1 MEGAKRL
8 AANPLRFEAARHC
21 SSGTRHSRSGNAT
34 SLLRRCCEPPS
45 PPSAIPQSIS
55 AFARRRH
62 HHHHRLRNTTI
73 LITGNSVGRGLHL
86 ELADLLG
93 AQPRPSDRD
102 AESLSA
108 RSRAALPAALKTR
121 RSYLITR
128 AAPSTLP
135 PPTSRCILCGKSA
148 FNQRSSMRSTP
159 DYSRVRSSSRRLLSQ
174 RWSHQ
179 TNSCVRAD
187 GKVGGRNL
195 TWSPPLVRPCI
206 NKLLA
211 QWPNHR
217 DMLQRG
223 IESLPQ
229 PSTWIHRTHP
239 AIRTVL
245 PPVKYQGELSDQLA
259 TLQRDVV
266 DLPIIRDEPPLH
278 LFDTYLDTI
287 NVTRKHPEQY
297 EDAIHPPSGAEAAC
311 ADAIGYALPPESR
324 ACRCGNID
332 TFSTFAHAHE
342 IKGDCS
348 APAHLTY
355 SLPLRC
361 SPADPKCRGGGS
373 SSSSSSSSAVVAA
386 SHFVG
391 SDDGD
396 GAPLA
401 PMRFAR
407 CRA

>member
-1 MEGAKRL
+1 M
-8 AANPLRFEAARHC
+8 P
-21 SSGTRHSRSGNAT
+21 
-34 SLLRRCCEPPS
+34 
-45 PPSAIPQSIS
+45 
-55 AFARRRH
+55 H
-62 HHHHRLRNTTI
+62 HHHHCLRNTTI

-102 AESLSA
+102 AEKFICPLKGGFAGCFKDQTQLYDHPKCTVHIASADISLHFVWQVGLQSKE
-108 RSRAALPAALKTR
+108 LD
-121 RSYLITR
+121 
-128 AAPSTLP
+128 
-135 PPTSRCILCGKSA
+135 A
-148 FNQRSSMRSTP
+148 F
-159 DYSRVRSSSRRLLSQ
+159 YSRLFSSLRSSSRRLLLSTMVTPNQ
-174 RWSHQ
+174 CAAW
-179 TNSCVRAD
+179 AD

-259 TLQRDVV
+259 TLQRDAV

-297 EDAIHPPSGAEAAC
+297 EDAIHPGRVVQRRHAQMLLDMHCRQNRDVDVGAL
-311 ADAIGYALPPESR
+311 DI
-324 ACRCGNID
+324 
-332 TFSTFAHAHE
+332 
-342 IKGDCS
+342 
-348 APAHLTY
+348 
-355 SLPLRC
+355 
-361 SPADPKCRGGGS
+361 
-373 SSSSSSSSAVVAA
+373 
-386 SHFVG
+386 
-391 SDDGD
+391 
-396 GAPLA
+396 
-401 PMRFAR
+401 
-407 CRA
+407 